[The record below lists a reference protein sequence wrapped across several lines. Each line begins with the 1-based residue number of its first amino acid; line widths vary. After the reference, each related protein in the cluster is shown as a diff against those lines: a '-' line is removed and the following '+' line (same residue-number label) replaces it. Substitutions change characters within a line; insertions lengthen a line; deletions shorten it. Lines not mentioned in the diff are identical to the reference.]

1 MNAHSAC
8 HGGRTCSEKRSST
21 ALVIA
26 VLLLFDFSSTDIPF
40 QYYRDFLGAIYPSLN
55 AIRRFTSGSK

>member
-1 MNAHSAC
+1 MNSHYGVSW
-8 HGGRTCSEKRSST
+8 GRSSSEKRSST

-40 QYYRDFLGAIYPSLN
+40 QYYRDFLGAI
-55 AIRRFTSGSK
+55 

>member
-8 HGGRTCSEKRSST
+8 HGGRTSSEKRSST

-40 QYYRDFLGAIYPSLN
+40 QYYRDFLGAI
-55 AIRRFTSGSK
+55 

>member
-8 HGGRTCSEKRSST
+8 HGGRTSGEKRSST

-26 VLLLFDFSSTDIPF
+26 VLLFDFSSTDIPF
-40 QYYRDFLGAIYPSLN
+40 QYYRDFLGAI
-55 AIRRFTSGSK
+55 

>member
-8 HGGRTCSEKRSST
+8 HGGRSSGEKRSST

-26 VLLLFDFSSTDIPF
+26 VLLLFNFSSTDIPF
-40 QYYRDFLGAIYPSLN
+40 QYYRNFLGAI
-55 AIRRFTSGSK
+55 